1 MFALVESG
9 KITQFPKGNKGI
21 TIGDNQY
28 PSSIYTLWTE
38 AERNAIGI
46 YTVAIDNTNRKD
58 ETFYI
63 NTDVTYT
70 FTGSA
75 VTGSYGTATAKGL
88 ADSLYTSQDKTDKL
102 IPEGKDVGD
111 VKVKGLKTL
120 YKEKFNAEAAG
131 LLAKTDW
138 YVIKAA
144 DVTSYSVPSNITTY
158 RAAVRTKVNS
168 METQID
174 GCSDVDALI
183 TLLTYTTDSEGVT
196 SRPLGEFPDE
206 VV

>member
-9 KITQFPKGNKGI
+9 SITQFPKGNKGI

-28 PSSIYTLWTE
+28 PQTIYTLWTE

-46 YTVAIDNTNRKD
+46 YTVEIDSTNRKD
-58 ETFYI
+58 EAFYI
-63 NTDVTYT
+63 NTDITYA
-70 FTGSA
+70 FGSGK
-75 VTGSYGTATAKGL
+75 VTGSYGTATAKVI
-88 ADSLYTSQDKTDKL
+88 ADSLYTSQDKTDGL
-102 IPEGKDVGD
+102 IPSDKDVGD
-111 VKVKGLKTL
+111 VKVQGLKSI
-120 YKEKFNAEAAG
+120 YKNQFNAQAAA

-144 DVTSYSVPSNITTY
+144 DVGSYSVPSNITTY
-158 RAAVRTKVNS
+158 RAAVRTKVNA
-168 METQID
+168 METSID
-174 GCSDVDALI
+174 GCSDVAALI
-183 TLLTYTTDSEGVT
+183 TLLTYTTDSEGVQ